1 MNWKKPLAERRFEG
15 AAGRTGRFFGRPTM
29 IRFFPVVVAGLAWH
43 FCGYAQVQPKSSSKA
58 PGGALNVSCYD
69 DSGRLVGPNKMRTLV
84 LESPDGKYRAY
95 AETEAFTRKKKSAT
109 GEYVE
114 CENTSRLFVAGP
126 RSDGFRQ
133 VVTLLPKAEP
143 EPSGNDLSLV
153 DWSPIG
159 HRLLIAE
166 GLFWYGGDSG
176 RIVIRIYDADSHKLS
191 DESFVEEAFCK
202 HAGKECIGVFEPTGF
217 SKDDG
222 ITVNAGPYFDVGED
236 QPRADSCVAKEG
248 IWLIG
253 RADDAIRQL
262 PDNYKPKHY
271 GKEVA
276 GELAQ

>member
-1 MNWKKPLAERRFEG
+1 MQATREL
-15 AAGRTGRFFGRPTM
+15 TGSNRVALRKLVSSFIPM
-29 IRFFPVVVAGLAWH
+29 LIAGLGWH
-43 FCGYAQVQPKSSSKA
+43 LCGYAQVEPKSSSKA
-58 PGGALNVSCYD
+58 PGGDLNVSCYD

-153 DWSPIG
+153 DWSPKG

-166 GLFWYGGDSG
+166 GLIWYGGDSG

-191 DESFVEEAFCK
+191 DESFVEEAFRK

-222 ITVNAGPYFDVGED
+222 ITVKAGPYFDVGED
-236 QPRADSCVAKEG
+236 QPHADSCVAKEG
-248 IWLIG
+248 MWLIG
-253 RADDAIRQL
+253 RADDAIRKL

-271 GKEVA
+271 GKEVT